1 MSEDTNEVVETTVST
16 TAQHE
21 YGAAQIDKVLNL
33 QSQTVLNHLSK
44 LEKTAEQVSDRFNA
58 FSESVGMEVDNVI
71 ARANGIEE
79 SIGIQ
84 VRELNGISET
94 IASDMSSVEESIRT
108 EVQQL
113 SKATENAVSDIQSVT
128 GLLEEKIAL
137 LAFELASRIG

>member
-1 MSEDTNEVVETTVST
+1 
-16 TAQHE
+16 
-21 YGAAQIDKVLNL
+21 
-33 QSQTVLNHLSK
+33 
-44 LEKTAEQVSDRFNA
+44 
-58 FSESVGMEVDNVI
+58 MEVDNVI

-84 VRELNGISET
+84 VRELSGISET

-128 GLLEEKIAL
+128 GLLEEKLPA
-137 LAFELASRIG
+137 G

>member
-1 MSEDTNEVVETTVST
+1 MVANQGQKLEQISSHALDSCQSVYKSLEN
-16 TAQHE
+16 
-21 YGAAQIDKVLNL
+21 GAAQIDKVLNL

-84 VRELNGISET
+84 VRELNG
-94 IASDMSSVEESIRT
+94 AYPKR
-108 EVQQL
+108 
-113 SKATENAVSDIQSVT
+113 
-128 GLLEEKIAL
+128 LL
-137 LAFELASRIG
+137 RI

>member
-1 MSEDTNEVVETTVST
+1 ML
-16 TAQHE
+16 
-21 YGAAQIDKVLNL
+21 ICK
-33 QSQTVLNHLSK
+33 SQTVLNHLRQ

-84 VRELNGISET
+84 VRDSAAYRNDCFGYEQRGK
-94 IASDMSSVEESIRT
+94 SIRT

-128 GLLEEKIAL
+128 GLLEEKLPCWVI
-137 LAFELASRIG
+137 